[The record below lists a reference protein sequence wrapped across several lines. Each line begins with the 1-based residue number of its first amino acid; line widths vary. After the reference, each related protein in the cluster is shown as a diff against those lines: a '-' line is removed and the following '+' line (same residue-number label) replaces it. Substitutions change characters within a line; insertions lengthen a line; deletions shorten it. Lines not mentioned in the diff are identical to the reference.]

1 MARYEFWT
9 HGVNVQIEYPDNIVG
24 ITGDERAEPR
34 RSGWGT
40 LVHQKENTTNW
51 FHFSI
56 PTPALINN
64 KEATLRFIR
73 LRAEINE
80 TARIDTIHFRHDN
93 RVIFT
98 KEVNITNCSVD
109 ETFQSSGTVIRRGLA
124 LCVHV
129 SFLPGDTRGMVIF
142 KGAGGGFVL
151 NKGLNINLS

>member
-24 ITGDERAEPR
+24 MTGNECAEPR

-51 FHFSI
+51 FHFAI
-56 PTPALINN
+56 PTPAIINN
-64 KEATLRFIR
+64 QEATLRFIR

-93 RVIFT
+93 RVIFS
-98 KEVNITNCSVD
+98 KEINFTNCSVD
-109 ETFQSSGTVIRRGLA
+109 ETFQSSGTIIRRGLA
-124 LCVHV
+124 LCVHI
-129 SFLPGDTRGMVIF
+129 SFLPGDARGMVIF
-142 KGAGGGFVL
+142 KGAGACFVL
-151 NKGLNINLS
+151 G